1 MQVST
6 CINKS
11 RISPTRYSHSVYS
24 NGCCHPRPPYHCL
37 TLRHNRAHLSLQ
49 VIFSPL
55 CLLFLLSFFFFFK
68 SGIYLYCCKRS
79 LPGFSPVLP
88 LLCCQSSAP
97 PNPRNHHCSCLEGRG
112 LGGAT
117 GAMPE
122 FALAAEK
129 KGGWEYSGFN
139 TFLMTKVLSL
149 GTHDLLRQQHQ
160 KTVLFFALQKS

>member
-1 MQVST
+1 MAAVTPDLLITVSPYDT
-6 CINKS
+6 TGT
-11 RISPTRYSHSVYS
+11 PE
-24 NGCCHPRPPYHCL
+24 PPGWL
-37 TLRHNRAHLSLQ
+37 FSLMPP
-49 VIFSPL
+49 FSAI
-55 CLLFLLSFFFFFK
+55 FFFFK

-160 KTVLFFALQKS
+160 KTVLFFALQKSWGAPGVDFRYFVVMKGVYWDL